1 MLGFVR
7 IQSKIKKCKDI
18 RILKSNNKGIRVGKN
33 IALKNP

>member
-1 MLGFVR
+1 MLGFGR